1 MSTAILILI
10 ILITIV
16 YVSWPYLFERI
27 NMPGHQLSDDSGQL
41 LELIESRDNML
52 STIKDLEFDYDIGKL
67 TTEDFT
73 KMNAQYR
80 NKAIDLFRKIELYK
94 KGGKDNSGEK
104 SKPGIRTKN
113 EKNLCSICNYPSNK
127 VDRFC
132 RNCGNQL
139 NHQ

>member
-27 NMPGHQLSDDSGQL
+27 NMPDHKLSDESGHL
-41 LELIESRDNML
+41 VELIESRDIML

-80 NKAIDLFRKIELYK
+80 NKAIELFRKIELYK

-104 SKPGIRTKN
+104 SIPEIRTK
-113 EKNLCSICNYPSNK
+113 KDLCSICNYPSNK
-127 VDRFC
+127 MDRFC

-139 NHQ
+139 NHR